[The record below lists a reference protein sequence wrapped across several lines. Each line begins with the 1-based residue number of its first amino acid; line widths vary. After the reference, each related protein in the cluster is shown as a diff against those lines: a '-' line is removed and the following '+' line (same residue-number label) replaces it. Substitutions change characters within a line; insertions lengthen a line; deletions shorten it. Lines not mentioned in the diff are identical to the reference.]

1 MRVLL
6 VPNPASQRS
15 VAATRVVARWLQER
29 DYEPALVTDDAEAC
43 GLPAF
48 GVSRADLGSPG
59 LTVALGGDGT
69 ILRAVHILAG
79 QDVPILGV
87 NLGRLGFL
95 SGAEE
100 DDLADALAS
109 ALAGEAR
116 IERRQTLQAT
126 VDVGGRQAGGYQAL
140 NEIFVGRGG
149 GTRAVELEVAVNGVR
164 LWRMVCDGVIVA
176 TPTGSTAYAMSAGG
190 PLVSPDVRGMVLV
203 PVAAHT
209 LLARPVV
216 LGPCDRVEISCPNAT
231 RADACITV
239 DGDQVPCRQ
248 ALDVVSVWI
257 ADEDVSLVKLD
268 GRGFYEV
275 LAEKILGD

>member
-6 VPNPASQRS
+6 VPNPASERS
-15 VAATRVVARWLQER
+15 VAAARVVARWLEER
-29 DYEPALVTDDAEAC
+29 RYEPALVTEDADAC
-43 GLPAF
+43 ALPTL
-48 GVSRADLGSPG
+48 GVSRSDLGSPE
-59 LTVALGGDGT
+59 LAVALGGDGT
-69 ILRAVHILAG
+69 ILKAVHILSG
-79 QDVPILGV
+79 QDIPILGV

-100 DDLADALAS
+100 EDLAEALAS

-116 IERRQTLQAT
+116 IERRQTLQAL
-126 VDVGGRQAGGYQAL
+126 VDVGGRPAGDYQAL
-140 NEIFVGRGG
+140 NEIFVGRGSG
-149 GTRAVELEVAVNGVR
+149 RVVELDVAVNGVR

-190 PLVSPDVRGMVLV
+190 PLISPDVRGMVLV

-216 LGPCDRVEISCPNAT
+216 LGPCDRVEISCPNPA

-248 ALDVVSVWI
+248 SLDAVSVWI
-257 ADEDVSLVKLD
+257 GDNDVSLVKLD

>member
-15 VAATRVVARWLQER
+15 VAAARVVARWLQER
-29 DYEPALVTDDAEAC
+29 TCEPALVSEDAEAC
-43 GLPAF
+43 ALPML
-48 GVSRADLGSPG
+48 GVSRSDLGSPG
-59 LTVALGGDGT
+59 LVVALGGDGT
-69 ILRAVHILAG
+69 ILKAVHILG
-79 QDVPILGV
+79 GLDVPILGV

-100 DDLADALAS
+100 DDMAEALTS

-116 IERRQTLQAT
+116 VERRQTLQSS
-126 VDVGGRQAGGYQAL
+126 VDIGGRQAGSYQAL
-140 NEIFVGRGG
+140 NEIFVGRGSG
-149 GTRAVELEVAVNGVR
+149 SRVVELEVTVNGVHV
-164 LWRMVCDGVIVA
+164 WRMVCDGVIVA

-209 LLARPVV
+209 LHTRPLV
-216 LGPCDRVEISCPNAT
+216 LGPSDRVEISCPNPA
-231 RADACITV
+231 RAEACITV

-248 ALDVVSVWI
+248 ALDTVSVWI
-257 ADEDVSLVKLD
+257 GEHDVQLVKLD

-275 LAEKILGD
+275 LAEKILGE

>member
-6 VPNPASQRS
+6 VPNPASERS
-15 VAATRVVARWLQER
+15 VAAARVVARWLEER
-29 DYEPALVTDDAEAC
+29 TYEPALVTDDAEAC
-43 GLPAF
+43 ALPTL
-48 GVSRADLGSPG
+48 GVSRSDLGSPE
-59 LTVALGGDGT
+59 LAVALGGDGT
-69 ILRAVHILAG
+69 ILKAVHILSG

-100 DDLADALAS
+100 ADLEEALAS

-116 IERRQTLQAT
+116 IERRQTLQAL
-126 VDVGGRQAGGYQAL
+126 VDVGGRQAGGYRAL
-140 NEIFVGRGG
+140 NEIFIGRGSG
-149 GTRAVELEVAVNGVR
+149 RVVELDVAVNGVR

-216 LGPCDRVEISCPNAT
+216 LGPCDRVEISCPNPA

-248 ALDVVSVWI
+248 SLDAVSVWI
-257 ADEDVSLVKLD
+257 GDNDVSLVKLD